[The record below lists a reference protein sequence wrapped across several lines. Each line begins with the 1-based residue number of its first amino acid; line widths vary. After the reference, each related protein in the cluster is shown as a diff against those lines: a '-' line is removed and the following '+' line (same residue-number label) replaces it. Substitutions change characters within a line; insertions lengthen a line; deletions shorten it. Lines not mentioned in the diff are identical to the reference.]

1 MKKYG
6 VTPEQR
12 SALAYDAT
20 MLIGRAALEVGA
32 NRKAVRDYLASIGS
46 SVQPMSGVTGTIAFD
61 DQHDV
66 VDKPVVIA
74 TVGR

>member
-6 VTPEQR
+6 VVPEQR

-20 MLIGRAALEVGA
+20 ILIGRAALEGGA
-32 NRKAVRDYLASIGS
+32 TRQAVRDYLE
-46 SVQPMSGVTGTIAFD
+46 SVGPSRPPAVGVTGTIAFD

>member
-6 VTPEQR
+6 VPPEQR

-20 MLIGRAALEVGA
+20 MLIGHAALDAGA
-32 NRKAVRDYLASIGS
+32 TRSRIRDYLASIGS
-46 SVQPMSGVTGTIAFD
+46 GRDPVTGVTGPIAFD
-61 DQHDV
+61 QQRDV

-74 TVGR
+74 TVGK

>member
-1 MKKYG
+1 
-6 VTPEQR
+6 VPPEQR

-20 MLIGRAALEVGA
+20 MLIGRAALETGA
-32 NRKAVRDYLASIGS
+32 NRERVRAYLASVGS
-46 SVQPMSGVTGTIAFD
+46 TREPMAGVTGPIAFD